1 MTEQAD
7 RALQLR
13 DHLVRLV
20 RGNGQPVRMANADV
34 VVMQWRQD
42 KFSAIYQAPFQ
53 RQPGADDGPRF
64 LEKRP
69 TGKAALPYVLDL
81 WTEGRTKTKVFN
93 LEWDGRGAF
102 FLGALKTGKWQDEM
116 LALTV
121 DD

>member
-7 RALQLR
+7 RTLQLR

-53 RQPGADDGPRF
+53 RQPGGEDTPRF

-69 TGKAALPYVLDL
+69 AGKAALPYVLDL

-93 LEWDGRGAF
+93 LEWDGRGSF
-102 FLGALKTGKWQDEM
+102 FLGALKAGKWQDEL